1 MFRSEDRVLFT
12 LATFIKQ
19 KAGCEKH
26 IAFGENRGDVVKHV
40 LGSRLQ
46 PIVGIV
52 DRDKPRQSVPK
63 EFQSISKLDFQSLH
77 GFLVVEHKEFVKRK
91 LILICPVIERW
102 IIDRCRIQ
110 SITLPFESP
119 KELKYWLCDRAACK
133 GNESLRTKEILNDLY
148 QKRSPSLLHLQEVA
162 CSL

>member
-1 MFRSEDRVLFT
+1 MFRSEDLVLFT
-12 LATFIKQ
+12 LATFIRQ

-40 LGSRLQ
+40 LGSSHQ

-63 EFQSISKLDFQSLH
+63 EFHPISELDFQSAH
-77 GFLVVEHKEFVKRK
+77 GFLVVEHKDFAKRK
-91 LILICPVIERW
+91 LILICPVVERW
-102 IIDRCRIQ
+102 IMDRCHVQ
-110 SITLPFESP
+110 SITIPFESP
-119 KELKYWLCDRAACK
+119 KELKHWLCDRAACK
-133 GNESLRTKEILNDLY
+133 GNESIRMKNILNDLY
-148 QKRSPSLLHLQEVA
+148 QKQNPSLLHLQKVA